1 VSPGC
6 RAPVVAQKASPG
18 HSGLTATHGVQMS
31 VLIQKWRLKKGWSQQ
46 QLADLSGLS
55 ARTIQR
61 LEAGQPAGVE
71 TLKSLAAVFE
81 VDFHTLQP
89 EKPDMSASSTA
100 TLSALPLDTRLEA
113 EAFQYVRDLRRFY
126 GHLLQFVVINALFLV
141 GNYLLDPGHMVA
153 WIVTLCW
160 GSGLLV
166 HGLRVYR
173 FDGQWE
179 RRQVERRLG
188 RPL

>member
-1 VSPGC
+1 
-6 RAPVVAQKASPG
+6 
-18 HSGLTATHGVQMS
+18 MS
-31 VLIQKWRLKKGWSQQ
+31 ILIQKWRLKKGWSQQ

-89 EKPDMSASSTA
+89 EHLDMNAISASTSTA
-100 TLSALPLDTRLEA
+100 STSAVSALPLDTRLEA

-141 GNYLLDPGHMVA
+141 GNYLLDPSHMVA

>member
-1 VSPGC
+1 
-6 RAPVVAQKASPG
+6 
-18 HSGLTATHGVQMS
+18 MS
-31 VLIQKWRLKKGWSQQ
+31 VLIQKWRLQRGWSQQ
-46 QLADLSGLS
+46 QLAELSGLS

-61 LEAGQPAGVE
+61 LEAGQAAGTD

-89 EKPDMSASSTA
+89 EHPDMSTASLPSV
-100 TLSALPLDTRLEA
+100 SSGPLDTRLEA

-126 GHLLQFVVINALFLV
+126 GHLLQFVIINSLFLV
-141 GNYLLDPGHMVA
+141 ANYLLDPGHMVA
-153 WIVTLCW
+153 LIVTLCW

-179 RRQVERRLG
+179 RRQVEKRLG